1 MKNKIDV
8 VIDLA
13 YGDTGKGCVANDL
26 ASRSEYTHV
35 LRFNGSGNAGHT
47 IYNFGKKF
55 VTHLV
60 PCGVFHRKRSIIGSG
75 CVIHPEKLKEEIA
88 TLEAENID
96 VRSYLKI
103 ANNAHVVQDKHLVED
118 SQDTKVGTTKQGVG
132 PCYRDKYGRTGI
144 KAEEAFKD
152 DPILGPML
160 IDMHQEFYILQ
171 GKNCIVAE
179 GAQGFYL
186 DIDWGDYPY
195 VTSSHCQIGSVLL
208 NGFGPKS
215 INTVYGIIKAYDTYV
230 GAKEF
235 EPKGDKTLQRL
246 REMGGE
252 FGATTGRARQCNWL
266 NLDNTIKA
274 IRMNGVTDL
283 VVKKGDILRELEVYK
298 MYYQGKLEEFEW
310 LEGMYARMR
319 DILDKE
325 LKSESPKFIASEN
338 KYGI

>member
-26 ASRSEYTHV
+26 ASRPEYTHV

-60 PCGVFHRKRSIIGSG
+60 PCGVFHKKRSIIGSG
-75 CVIHPEKLKEEIA
+75 CVIHPEKLKEEIR
-88 TLEAENID
+88 TIEAENID

-103 ANNAHVVQDKHLVED
+103 ANNAHVVQDKHLTED
-118 SQDTKVGTTKQGVG
+118 SQDVKVGTTKQGVG
-132 PCYRDKYGRTGI
+132 PCYRDKYGRVGLR
-144 KAEEAFKD
+144 AEDVFKN
-152 DPILGPML
+152 DPVLGPML
-160 IDMHQEFYILQ
+160 VDMHHEFHILE
-171 GKNCIVAE
+171 GKNKVVAE

-215 INTVYGIIKAYDTYV
+215 ISDVYGIIKAYDTYV

-235 EPKGDKTLQRL
+235 QPKDEPLLDTLQEL
-246 REMGGE
+246 GGE
-252 FGATTGRARQCNWL
+252 VGATTGRKRQCNWL

-274 IRMNGVTDL
+274 IRMNGVTHL
-283 VVKKGDILRELEVYK
+283 VVKKGDILRELDVYK
-298 MYYQGKLEEFEW
+298 MYYQGKLQTFIDVES
-310 LEGMYARMR
+310 MYAEIAN
-319 DILDKE
+319 ILQKE
-325 LKSESPKFIASEN
+325 FKSEAPKFIASEN